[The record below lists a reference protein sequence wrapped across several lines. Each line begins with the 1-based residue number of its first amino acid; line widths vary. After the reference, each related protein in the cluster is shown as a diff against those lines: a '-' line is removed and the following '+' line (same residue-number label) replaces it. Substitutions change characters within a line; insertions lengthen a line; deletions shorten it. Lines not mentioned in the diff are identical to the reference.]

1 MVEGGCR
8 RWPIVLFMAIL
19 LSPACASTALAQQS
33 KVKRSSVGAA
43 IDTHDVALDDA
54 RLGLHYSQAIMTK
67 IRANWIHAGIAAP
80 DAVCPVKVRQIPGG
94 EVVSVEVMPGCPY
107 DDAGKRSVER
117 AVIKSQPL
125 PYSGFERVFSRTLI
139 LRFRVNDP
147 GS

>member
-1 MVEGGCR
+1 MIDGGYR
-8 RWPIVLFMAIL
+8 RWSIILSMAIL
-19 LSPACASTALAQQS
+19 MSFACASIALAQQS
-33 KVKRSSVGAA
+33 KVKRSSPISA
-43 IDTHDVALDDA
+43 HDVPADDA
-54 RLGLHYSQAIMTK
+54 RLGLHYSQTLMTK

-80 DAVCPVKVRQIPGG
+80 DAVCPVKVKQIPGG
-94 EVVSVEVMPGCPY
+94 EVVSVEVMAGCPY

-117 AVIKSQPL
+117 AILKSQPL

>member
-1 MVEGGCR
+1 MIDGGYR
-8 RWPIVLFMAIL
+8 RWSIVLSMTIL
-19 LSPACASTALAQQS
+19 MSPACASIALAQQS
-33 KVKRSSVGAA
+33 KVKRSSPISAQ
-43 IDTHDVALDDA
+43 DVPADDA
-54 RLGLHYSQAIMTK
+54 RLGLHYSQTLMTK
-67 IRANWIHAGIAAP
+67 IRANWIQAGIAGA

-94 EVVSVEVMPGCPY
+94 EVVSVDVMPECPY

-117 AVIKSQPL
+117 AILKYQPL

>member
-1 MVEGGCR
+1 M
-8 RWPIVLFMAIL
+8 L
-19 LSPACASTALAQQS
+19 LSMLMLLSSACASAALAQQS
-33 KVKRSSVGAA
+33 KVKRSSVGAT
-43 IDTHDVALDDA
+43 IETHDIPADDA
-54 RLGLHYSQAIMTK
+54 RLGLHYSQMIMKK
-67 IRANWIHAGIAAP
+67 IRTNWTHAGIATA

-94 EVVSVEVMPGCPY
+94 EVVSIDVMPECPY

-117 AVIKSQPL
+117 AILKSQPL